1 MKKLVRNQLKV
12 VTGGLGCN
20 PSAGVDCPRNTVCC
34 ALEWNSPS
42 GVCKNLRTTVLAG
55 HLTLKIKTT
64 KLFLL

>member
-42 GVCKNLRTTVLAG
+42 GVCKISGRRC
-55 HLTLKIKTT
+55 
-64 KLFLL
+64 LLGTNP